1 MKNDELAF
9 ISFNTLREMYT
20 EALRAENESKI
31 RQLQSELMKRVYEEE
46 KLLKRKSSI
55 FGMREE
61 STIENNPLI
70 D

>member
-20 EALRAENESKI
+20 EALRAENESEI